1 MSTTHTASLVLSDG
15 TEVDTWDAYTITLDM
30 LQPGS
35 PWTASMW
42 RSSVRQTTWAVLRA
56 KIKLF
61 DKVTFV
67 IDGAPQIT
75 GRIETFDTQADREGG
90 ARITI
95 SGRDMAGPAL
105 SWDADPTVR
114 LKGLQLSAAL
124 EALFAPLGIP
134 VVIGADAD
142 AARTVQ
148 IGTTRG
154 SRGVSSGRR
163 TRRTQ
168 VCDRA
173 QPQPGEKV
181 WQLADEIARRLG
193 YLIWTAPAQDGGLAV
208 VIDRPAYSSAE
219 VFTFARRITET
230 AAGAT
235 AAGNI
240 LSGGETFSVRD
251 VPSEVNVYSGTARG
265 ASLSARQ
272 RYQAVNLAIADV
284 EVTRGFALDPAPAQ
298 PRHVRA
304 QRARTVAETAREAT
318 RIVSEAMYGFRR
330 YACTVQGHGQTID
343 GRALLYTVNTMC
355 RVRDDVCTSAAGD
368 PLDESMLATRVEFK
382 RSRKAGTTTEVTL
395 SPRDAISLVPQDM

>member
-1 MSTTHTASLVLSDG
+1 MSTTHTATLVLSDG

-35 PWTASMW
+35 PWSASMW
-42 RSSVRQTTWAVLRA
+42 RSSTRQTTWSVLRQ

-61 DKVTFV
+61 DRVTFV
-67 IDGAPQIT
+67 IDGAPQLT
-75 GRIETFDTQADREGG
+75 GRIETFDTDGDRESG
-90 ARITI
+90 ARMTIT
-95 SGRDMAGPAL
+95 GRDMAGPAL

-124 EALFAPLGIP
+124 EALFAPLRIP

-193 YLIWTAPAQDGGLAV
+193 YLLWTAPAQDGGLAV
-208 VIDRPAYSSAE
+208 VIDRPAYSSGD
-219 VFTFARRITET
+219 VFTFARRITTTSAGET
-230 AAGAT
+230 AE
-235 AAGNI
+235 GNI
-240 LSGGETFSVRD
+240 LSGGESFTIRD

-272 RYQAVNLAIADV
+272 RYQAVNLAIADT
-284 EVTRGFALDPAPAQ
+284 EVTRGFALDPAPTQ

-304 QRARTVAETAREAT
+304 QRARTVAETASEGT
-318 RIVSEAMYGFRR
+318 RMVSEAMAGFRR
-330 YACTVQGHGQTID
+330 CRYVVQGHGQTVE
-343 GRALLYTVNTMC
+343 GRPLLYAINTMA
-355 RVRDDVCTSAAGD
+355 RVRDDLCTSAAGD
-368 PLDESMLATRVEFK
+368 PLDESMLLTRVEFK
-382 RSRKAGTTTEVTL
+382 RSRKAGTTAEVTL